1 MEVGSDITID
11 ATTQP
16 AVICSKLAIVEQGV
30 KYVSI
35 VNFEQANAS
44 WTAIMRVNSKLIS
57 RDF

>member
-11 ATTQP
+11 ASTQS
-16 AVICSKLAIVEQGV
+16 AVICSKVAILEQGV

-44 WTAIMRVNSKLIS
+44 
-57 RDF
+57 